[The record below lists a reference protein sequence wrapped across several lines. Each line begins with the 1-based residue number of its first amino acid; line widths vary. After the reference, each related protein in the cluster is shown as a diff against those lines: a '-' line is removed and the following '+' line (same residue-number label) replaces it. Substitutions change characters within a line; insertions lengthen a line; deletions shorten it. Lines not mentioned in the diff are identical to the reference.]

1 MEVTIYSTTTCTYC
15 KTLAQWLDAK
25 GIAFTKK
32 ETDIDDQMMA
42 EFMSVNDGNFSV
54 PFSVIKQDNTITKI
68 IGFDQKKFMEVL
80 GI

>member
-15 KTLAQWLDAK
+15 KALAKWLDAK

-32 ETDIDDQMMA
+32 ETDIDDQALA
-42 EFMSVNDGNFSV
+42 EFMSVSDGNFSV

-68 IGFDQKKFMEVL
+68 IGFDQKKFIEVL
-80 GI
+80 GV